1 MWDLIAVPTEC
12 IQEEDESSNQ
22 LETVDGASLIV
33 KIKWIWRKHHAMEVG
48 IMGLSVEFT
57 LIGAQCGPVWRTEG

>member
-33 KIKWIWRKHHAMEVG
+33 KIKWIWRMPQA
-48 IMGLSVEFT
+48 IMAVCIIGLSV
-57 LIGAQCGPVWRTEG
+57 AY

>member
-1 MWDLIAVPTEC
+1 MKMVCIIMWDLIAVPTEC

-33 KIKWIWRKHHAMEVG
+33 KIKWIWRKPHAIMEEC
-48 IMGLSVEFT
+48 IMGLRV
-57 LIGAQCGPVWRTEG
+57 AY